1 MKGSFV
7 CPRCRATNV
16 GPQNFC
22 LLCWA
27 PMAGAAGVQGKAP
40 PDDAAARRDP
50 YTGRAKAAP
59 AARLALVR
67 GAGPVQVNVP
77 AGGLTIG
84 RNPTEGLV
92 LGSDSLVS
100 RQHARLEY
108 AGGQWIL
115 TDVGSRNGTFVNGA
129 RVTRQALRP
138 GDQIQIGQCTWV
150 FQTA

>member
-1 MKGSFV
+1 MPVASV
-7 CPRCRATNV
+7 AR
-16 GPQNFC
+16 
-22 LLCWA
+22 W
-27 PMAGAAGVQGKAP
+27 P
-40 PDDAAARRDP
+40 P
-50 YTGRAKAAP
+50 
-59 AARLALVR
+59 ARLTLVR
-67 GAGPVQVNVP
+67 GAGPPQVNVP